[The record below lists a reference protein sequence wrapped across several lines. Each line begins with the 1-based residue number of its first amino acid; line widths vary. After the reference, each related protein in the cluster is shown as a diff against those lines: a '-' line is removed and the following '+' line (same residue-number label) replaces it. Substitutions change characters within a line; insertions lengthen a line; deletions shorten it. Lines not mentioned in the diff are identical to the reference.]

1 MCIMNTGLDQQVK
14 TALAARKGEWQ
25 EVAKQTGVSYSWI
38 SKFMNGHIENPGF
51 ATLKSLHAALC
62 VRKPRKKAEA

>member
-1 MCIMNTGLDQQVK
+1 MCIMNTELDQQVK
-14 TALAARKGEWQ
+14 AALAARKGEWQ

-51 ATLKSLHAALC
+51 ATLKSLHAELC
-62 VRKPRKKAEA
+62 ARKPRKKAEA